1 MTKTVARKA
10 ARRAKKAVGTRVE
23 RRARVARRPR
33 SGSEGPRTLCID
45 IGGTGLKMLVLDA
58 GGRPINE
65 RARIATPQPAT
76 PASVLR
82 ALKTLIAAQPRFDRV
97 SVGFPGVVH
106 DGVVKTAPN
115 LAPSWHGHDL
125 AKALRTATRKPVRV
139 CNDAD
144 VQGLGDIAGKGVELV
159 LTLGT
164 GLGSAL
170 FVDGRLVPNLELG
183 HHPFRHGSTYE
194 DLVGKAAL
202 EKAGKKRWRRH
213 VRAAIAQLDP
223 IFNYRT
229 IYLGGGNAR
238 LLKPADLPK
247 NARITSNDAGLLG
260 GIALWR

>member
-1 MTKTVARKA
+1 MA
-10 ARRAKKAVGTRVE
+10 AKKDTK
-23 RRARVARRPR
+23 
-33 SGSEGPRTLCID
+33 GPYTLTVD

-58 GGRPINE
+58 RGRAINA
-65 RARIATPQPAT
+65 RARVATPQPAT

-82 ALKTLIAAQPRFDRV
+82 ALAGLIKQQPRFDRV

-115 LAPSWHGHDL
+115 MHRSWAGHDL
-125 AKALRTATRKPVRV
+125 AAALRKLTRKQVRV

-144 VQGLGDIAGKGVELV
+144 VQGLGVVQGKGVELV

-170 FVDGRLVPNLELG
+170 FVGGNLVPNLELG
-183 HHPFRHGSTYE
+183 HHPFRRGKTYE
-194 DLVGKAAL
+194 DMVGRKAL
-202 EKAGKKRWRRH
+202 EKGGKKRWRRH
-213 VRAAIAQLDP
+213 VRAAIDQLEP

-229 IYLGGGNAR
+229 LYLGGGNAQHLR
-238 LLKPADLPK
+238 AADLPK
-247 NARITSNDAGLLG
+247 NVRVRSNEAGLLG